1 MNLLNM
7 LSEIS
12 QTQTSHVV
20 QFLSNEIYKISKYIE
35 PGGRLVVIGKW
46 GKRGTHSDYLMG
58 MGVDYL
64 MDMGYSS
71 GVMKSW
77 NERDS
82 SYTRLQIN

>member
-1 MNLLNM
+1 M

-12 QTQTSHVV
+12 QTSKTSHVV
-20 QFLSNEIYKISKYIE
+20 QFLSNEIFKISKYIE
-35 PGGRLVVIGKW
+35 PGGRLVVIRIW
-46 GKRGTHSDYLMG
+46 GKRGTHSNYLMD
-58 MGVDYL
+58 MGADYL
-64 MDMGYSS
+64 MDMEYSS